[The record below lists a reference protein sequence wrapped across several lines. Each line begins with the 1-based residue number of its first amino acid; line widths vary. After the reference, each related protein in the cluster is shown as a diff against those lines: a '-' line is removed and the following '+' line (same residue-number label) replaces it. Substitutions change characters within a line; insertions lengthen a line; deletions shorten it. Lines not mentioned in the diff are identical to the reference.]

1 MGNCSAYV
9 HNFWDRSAYYLVNL
23 AVNKAAMTEDSSSDK
38 YYFSIGEVAKMFN
51 LSISNIRFW
60 EQEFEI
66 LRPKKNRK
74 GDRFFTRQD
83 IENLK
88 IIHHLLKEKGYTI
101 EGARK
106 KLLQNPD
113 QVTERVAMIDSLKK
127 IRSFL
132 VSLKEQF
139 DNKDPGIQEPTDTT
153 PLNYPA
159 KEEE

>member
-1 MGNCSAYV
+1 MT
-9 HNFWDRSAYYLVNL
+9 DE
-23 AVNKAAMTEDSSSDK
+23 AAPDK
-38 YYFSIGEVAKMFN
+38 YYYSIGEVAKMFN
-51 LSISNIRFW
+51 LTISNIRFW

-88 IIHHLLKEKGYTI
+88 IIYHLLKEKGYTI

-106 KLLQNPD
+106 KLLQNPNEISD
-113 QVTERVAMIDSLKK
+113 RVAMIESLKK

-132 VSLKEQF
+132 VVLKDHL
-139 DNKDPGIQEPTDTT
+139 DNKGSLSASEIPDIEPIDTAALKTDR
-153 PLNYPA
+153 NSDG
-159 KEEE
+159 

>member
-1 MGNCSAYV
+1 MAEEM
-9 HNFWDRSAYYLVNL
+9 AP
-23 AVNKAAMTEDSSSDK
+23 DK
-38 YYFSIGEVAKMFN
+38 YYHSIGEVAKMFN

-74 GDRFFTRQD
+74 GDRFFTKQD

-88 IIHHLLKEKGYTI
+88 IIYHLLKEKGYTI

-106 KLLQNPD
+106 KLLQNPNE
-113 QVTERVAMIDSLKK
+113 VTERVTMIESLKK

-132 VSLKEQF
+132 VSLK
-139 DNKDPGIQEPTDTT
+139 DNLDKKEGSVDSNTISEVPVSKTDGGT
-153 PLNYPA
+153 A
-159 KEEE
+159 

>member
-1 MGNCSAYV
+1 MSDEV
-9 HNFWDRSAYYLVNL
+9 
-23 AVNKAAMTEDSSSDK
+23 EPDK
-38 YYFSIGEVAKMFN
+38 YYYSIGEVARQFN

-74 GDRFFTRQD
+74 GDRFFTKQD

-88 IIHHLLKEKGYTI
+88 IIYHLLKEKGYTI

-106 KLLQNPD
+106 KLMQNPD
-113 QVTERVAMIDSLKK
+113 QLTERVAMIESLKK

-132 VSLKEQF
+132 VSLE
-139 DNKDPGIQEPTDTT
+139 DNLDKKTGGADSHSAADSTTERDIKDSSAI
-153 PLNYPA
+153 
-159 KEEE
+159 EER

>member
-1 MGNCSAYV
+1 MM
-9 HNFWDRSAYYLVNL
+9 D
-23 AVNKAAMTEDSSSDK
+23 DSNSDK

-132 VSLKEQF
+132 MSLKEQL
-139 DNKDPGIQEPTDTT
+139 DHKDSGVQQQND
-153 PLNYPA
+153 PA
-159 KEEE
+159 PYSFPVKED

>member
-1 MGNCSAYV
+1 MSEEV
-9 HNFWDRSAYYLVNL
+9 
-23 AVNKAAMTEDSSSDK
+23 EPDK
-38 YYFSIGEVAKMFN
+38 YYYSIGEVARQFN

-74 GDRFFTRQD
+74 GDRFFTKQD

-88 IIHHLLKEKGYTI
+88 IIYHLLKEKGYTI

-106 KLLQNPD
+106 KLMQNPD
-113 QVTERVAMIDSLKK
+113 QLTERVAMIESLKK

-132 VSLKEQF
+132 VSLK
-139 DNKDPGIQEPTDTT
+139 DNLDKKNGGADSHSAADTT
-153 PLNYPA
+153 TERDINDSSA
-159 KEEE
+159 IEER

>member
-1 MGNCSAYV
+1 MEEEIAPDK
-9 HNFWDRSAYYLVNL
+9 FYY
-23 AVNKAAMTEDSSSDK
+23 
-38 YYFSIGEVAKMFN
+38 SIGEVAKMFN

-83 IENLK
+83 LENLK
-88 IIHHLLKEKGYTI
+88 IIYHLLKEKGYTI

-113 QVTERVAMIDSLKK
+113 QVTDRVAMIESLKK
-127 IRSFL
+127 VRSFL
-132 VSLKEQF
+132 VSLK
-139 DNKDPGIQEPTDTT
+139 DNLDKKDGAAENNTAGDQPQDIPS
-153 PLNYPA
+153 
-159 KEEE
+159 KENEATI

>member
-1 MGNCSAYV
+1 
-9 HNFWDRSAYYLVNL
+9 
-23 AVNKAAMTEDSSSDK
+23 MTEDSSSDK

-106 KLLQNPD
+106 K
-113 QVTERVAMIDSLKK
+113 T
-127 IRSFL
+127 
-132 VSLKEQF
+132 
-139 DNKDPGIQEPTDTT
+139 
-153 PLNYPA
+153 PA
-159 KEEE
+159 KS

>member
-1 MGNCSAYV
+1 MEEEIAPDK
-9 HNFWDRSAYYLVNL
+9 FYY
-23 AVNKAAMTEDSSSDK
+23 
-38 YYFSIGEVAKMFN
+38 SIGEVAKMFN

-83 IENLK
+83 LENLK
-88 IIHHLLKEKGYTI
+88 IIYHLLKEKGYTI

-113 QVTERVAMIDSLKK
+113 QVTERVAMIESLKK
-127 IRSFL
+127 VRSFL
-132 VSLKEQF
+132 VSLK
-139 DNKDPGIQEPTDTT
+139 DNLDKKEGAADINTVSDQPQDI
-153 PLNYPA
+153 PA
-159 KEEE
+159 KENEANI

>member
-1 MGNCSAYV
+1 
-9 HNFWDRSAYYLVNL
+9 
-23 AVNKAAMTEDSSSDK
+23 MTEEDAIEK
-38 YYFSIGEVAKMFN
+38 HYYSISEVAKMFN

-74 GDRFFTRQD
+74 GDRFFTKQD

-88 IIHHLLKEKGYTI
+88 IIYHLLKEKGYTI

-106 KLLQNPD
+106 KLLKGSD
-113 QVTERVAMIDSLKK
+113 EVSDRLMMIESLKK

-132 VSLKEQF
+132 VSLK
-139 DNKDPGIQEPTDTT
+139 DNLDKKDPVIENPDEGETQNVDSSPN
-153 PLNYPA
+153 L
-159 KEEE
+159 

>member
-1 MGNCSAYV
+1 MSDEV
-9 HNFWDRSAYYLVNL
+9 
-23 AVNKAAMTEDSSSDK
+23 EPDK
-38 YYFSIGEVAKMFN
+38 YYYSIGEVAKQFN

-74 GDRFFTRQD
+74 GDRFFTKQD

-88 IIHHLLKEKGYTI
+88 IIYHLLKEKGYTI

-106 KLLQNPD
+106 KLMQNPD
-113 QVTERVAMIDSLKK
+113 QLTERVAMIESLKK

-132 VSLKEQF
+132 VSLK
-139 DNKDPGIQEPTDTT
+139 DNLDKKTGGADSHAAAETT
-153 PLNYPA
+153 TERDFNDNSA
-159 KEEE
+159 MEER

>member
-1 MGNCSAYV
+1 
-9 HNFWDRSAYYLVNL
+9 
-23 AVNKAAMTEDSSSDK
+23 MTEDSSSDK

-106 KLLQNPD
+106 NSCKILIRLQS
-113 QVTERVAMIDSLKK
+113 E
-127 IRSFL
+127 
-132 VSLKEQF
+132 
-139 DNKDPGIQEPTDTT
+139 
-153 PLNYPA
+153 
-159 KEEE
+159 

>member
-1 MGNCSAYV
+1 M
-9 HNFWDRSAYYLVNL
+9 
-23 AVNKAAMTEDSSSDK
+23 SDEVDPEK
-38 YYFSIGEVAKMFN
+38 YYYSIGEVAKQFN

-74 GDRFFTRQD
+74 GDRFFTKQD

-88 IIHHLLKEKGYTI
+88 IIYHLLKEKGYTI

-106 KLLQNPD
+106 KLMQNPD
-113 QVTERVAMIDSLKK
+113 QVTERVAMIESLKK

-132 VSLKEQF
+132 VSLK
-139 DNKDPGIQEPTDTT
+139 DNLDKKTGSTDGQTT
-153 PLNYPA
+153 TGTSAEGNINDNSA
-159 KEEE
+159 MEEGKV

>member
-1 MGNCSAYV
+1 MEEEIAPDK
-9 HNFWDRSAYYLVNL
+9 FYY
-23 AVNKAAMTEDSSSDK
+23 
-38 YYFSIGEVAKMFN
+38 SIGEVAKMFN

-74 GDRFFTRQD
+74 GDRFFTKQD

-88 IIHHLLKEKGYTI
+88 IIYHLLKEKGYTI

-113 QVTERVAMIDSLKK
+113 QVTERVAMIESLKK
-127 IRSFL
+127 VRSFL
-132 VSLKEQF
+132 VSLK
-139 DNKDPGIQEPTDTT
+139 DNLDKKDGTGEIISDQSVET
-153 PLNYPA
+153 PPEDKDENS
-159 KEEE
+159 

>member
-1 MGNCSAYV
+1 MMDEIAP
-9 HNFWDRSAYYLVNL
+9 
-23 AVNKAAMTEDSSSDK
+23 DK
-38 YYFSIGEVAKMFN
+38 YYLSIGEVAKMFN

-88 IIHHLLKEKGYTI
+88 IIYHLLKEKGYTI

-106 KLLQNPD
+106 KLLQNPNEVSD
-113 QVTERVAMIDSLKK
+113 KVAMIESLKK
-127 IRSFL
+127 VRAFL
-132 VSLKEQF
+132 VSLKESLDKKDHLPQE
-139 DNKDPGIQEPTDTT
+139 DNMVNENLTGEEPQH
-153 PLNYPA
+153 
-159 KEEE
+159 

>member
-1 MGNCSAYV
+1 MSEEV
-9 HNFWDRSAYYLVNL
+9 
-23 AVNKAAMTEDSSSDK
+23 ESDK
-38 YYFSIGEVAKMFN
+38 YYYSIGEVAKQFN

-74 GDRFFTRQD
+74 GDRFFTKQD

-88 IIHHLLKEKGYTI
+88 IIYHLLKEKGYTI

-113 QVTERVAMIDSLKK
+113 QVTERVAMIESLKK

-132 VSLKEQF
+132 VS
-139 DNKDPGIQEPTDTT
+139 
-153 PLNYPA
+153 
-159 KEEE
+159 